1 MIKGLSG
8 SQGVLVGGGNTALPY
23 IPPNPSNPV
32 QGMLRVSNTELE
44 VFNGSSW
51 QMIPSSYASIS
62 LDPDVQQL
70 IEWARKKRNEEL
82 TLNKMAQEHPT
93 IKDLVGQIKE
103 KQEQI
108 KMIQTLINS
117 PGNDSQQELMRP

>member
-51 QMIPSSYASIS
+51 QMIPSSYASIT

-70 IEWARKKRNEEL
+70 IEWARKKRSEDLECESLAKENS
-82 TLNKMAQEHPT
+82 T
-93 IKDLVGQIKE
+93 INDLVNQIKE
-103 KQEQI
+103 KQHQV
-108 KMIQTLINS
+108 KMIATLIKK
-117 PGNDSQQELMRP
+117 EVTV